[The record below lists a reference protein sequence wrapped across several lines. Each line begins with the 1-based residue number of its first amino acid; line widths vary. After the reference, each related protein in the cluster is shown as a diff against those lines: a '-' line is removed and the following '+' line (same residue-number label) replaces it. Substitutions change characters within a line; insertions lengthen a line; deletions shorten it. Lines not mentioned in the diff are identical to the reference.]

1 MPLNYDLS
9 KFEQERKEEYPLKEG
24 NYRSSQIEIPKGAT
38 LVILIAPQGS
48 GKSTLARKW
57 KEKIDCNCIVVDEI
71 FRKECEDFLEE
82 GLEEEYAIDL
92 AEEISTMECIKRAK
106 ESLKNEKITIID
118 GLFLDIQGRLS
129 FLDTLKQ
136 SYRQV
141 IGITI
146 IKEKDWIKRKLFSR
160 VEEQGIT
167 YQEIDEV
174 VEREYNSLMFQY
186 ESDLL
191 QIGLKRNYLLIGRE
205 DETVTI
211 EEI

>member
-1 MPLNYDLS
+1 M
-9 KFEQERKEEYPLKEG
+9 
-24 NYRSSQIEIPKGAT
+24 
-38 LVILIAPQGS
+38 
-48 GKSTLARKW
+48 
-57 KEKIDCNCIVVDEI
+57 
-71 FRKECEDFLEE
+71 
-82 GLEEEYAIDL
+82 
-92 AEEISTMECIKRAK
+92 
-106 ESLKNEKITIID
+106 
-118 GLFLDIQGRLS
+118 S

-146 IKEKDWIKRKLFSR
+146 IKEKDWIKQKLFSR
-160 VEEQGIT
+160 VKEQGVT

-174 VEREYNSLMFQY
+174 VERDYNSLMFQY